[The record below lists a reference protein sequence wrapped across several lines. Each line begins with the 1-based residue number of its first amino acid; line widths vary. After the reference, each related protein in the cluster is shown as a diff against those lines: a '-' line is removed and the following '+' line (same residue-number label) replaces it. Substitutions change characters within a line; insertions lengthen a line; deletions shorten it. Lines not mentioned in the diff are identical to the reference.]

1 MENNNN
7 GDGTTGNDSGGSIT
21 VNENGEPATMEKM
34 TNAPTEAELGASI
47 YPGAT
52 FDAENS
58 GMVSSSN
65 QEGQAFA
72 GTAQFLTNDDF
83 EKVVAFYQDKLG
95 EPAARTS
102 TSAGW
107 WIGDVTTGNY
117 TAVQVE
123 QGDGN
128 VKISIARVS
137 ASVK

>member
-1 MENNNN
+1 MRPSTRERHSTRRTA
-7 GDGTTGNDSGGSIT
+7 GRL
-21 VNENGEPATMEKM
+21 AC
-34 TNAPTEAELGASI
+34 
-47 YPGAT
+47 
-52 FDAENS
+52 
-58 GMVSSSN
+58 SN
-65 QEGQAFA
+65 QEGQAYA

-107 WIGDVTTGNY
+107 WIGDVTAGNY

-128 VKISIARVS
+128 VKISIARES
-137 ASVK
+137 ASVE